1 MNQETV
7 KAKRMKLLTRLIILG
22 ALTIFPSVT
31 SANKNK
37 KIELET
43 LKIQGNKELP
53 KMLFIVPWKSGGQSS
68 SKNSHQKLV
77 LHSLYGDLF
86 DPVTPNLD
94 KESLKSLRQV
104 KKPRMAP

>member
-1 MNQETV
+1 MILKTTQQLTTRV
-7 KAKRMKLLTRLIILG
+7 LLKLAIFLSL
-22 ALTIFPSVT
+22 ALSSIASF
-31 SANKNK
+31 ANASK

-53 KMLFIVPWKSGGQSS
+53 KMLFIVPWKSEKGSS
-68 SKNSHQKLV
+68 SKDSHQKLV

-94 KESLKSLRQV
+94 KKSLKKRSQV
-104 KKPRMAP
+104 KKILSAP